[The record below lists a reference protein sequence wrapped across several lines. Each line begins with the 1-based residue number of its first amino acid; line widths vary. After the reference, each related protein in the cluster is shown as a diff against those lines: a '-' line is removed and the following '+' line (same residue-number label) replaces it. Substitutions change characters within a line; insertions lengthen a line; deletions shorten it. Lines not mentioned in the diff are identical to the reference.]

1 MPGNRAAGLTL
12 ILADDHPIVLDGL
25 DQLFRL
31 EADIRVTA
39 RCSDGDEVLRAV
51 RREPPDVL
59 VLDLLMPGRDGFD
72 VLESLEE
79 EQIDV
84 RTVVLTASLDDDQLL
99 RAVRLGARGVVLKDM
114 APRLLVEAVR
124 TVHGGGYWLEKGLG
138 SRALLRLLEKEAEP
152 GEGVRRLTPR
162 ELEIVR
168 LISRGLRNRAIGEA
182 LHITEG
188 TVKIHLHNI
197 YEKLGIGSRLELA
210 RFAQRKGLET

>member
-1 MPGNRAAGLTL
+1 MSGDSAAGLTL

-31 EADIRVTA
+31 EPDVRVLA
-39 RCSDGDEVLRAV
+39 RCSDGDEVLRTV
-51 RREPPDVL
+51 RKSPPDVL
-59 VLDLLMPGRDGFD
+59 VLDLLMPGRDGFE
-72 VLESLEE
+72 VLEGLEE
-79 EQIDV
+79 EQLEV

-99 RAVRLGARGVVLKDM
+99 RAVRLGARGIVLKDM
-114 APRLLVEAVR
+114 APQLLVEAVR

-138 SRALLRLLEKEAEP
+138 SRALLRLLEKESESGQRP
-152 GEGVRRLTPR
+152 RRLTPR

-168 LISRGLRNRAIGEA
+168 LVSRGLRNRAIGET

-210 RFAQRKGLET
+210 RFAQRKGLEG

>member
-1 MPGNRAAGLTL
+1 MPGDRAAGLAL
-12 ILADDHPIVLDGL
+12 ILADDHPLVLDGL

-31 EADIRVTA
+31 EPDIQVTA
-39 RCSDGDEVLRAV
+39 RCSDGDEVLRTV
-51 RREPPDVL
+51 RAQPPDVL
-59 VLDLLMPGRDGFD
+59 VLDLLMPGRDGFE
-72 VLESLEE
+72 VLESFEE
-79 EQIDV
+79 EQLEV

-99 RAVRLGARGVVLKDM
+99 RAVRLGARGIVLKDM

-124 TVHGGGYWLEKGLG
+124 IVHGGGYWLEKGLG
-138 SRALLRLLEKEAEP
+138 SRALLRLLEKGAEP
-152 GEGVRRLTPR
+152 GRSARRLTPR

-168 LISRGLRNRAIGEA
+168 LVSRGLRNRAVGEM

-210 RFAQRKGLET
+210 RFAQRKGLDT